1 MIEDSKPIIK
11 VILNLLIAAFQ
22 TKNFAAISSNTAIA
36 NPAAPKK

>member
-1 MIEDSKPIIK
+1 MTEDSSPTIN

-36 NPAAPKK
+36 NPANP